1 MAKIPSQLTAPI
13 NSQFASNLSAR
24 LKRPSAKTVTESP
37 VYNPHAPHF
46 DPETPREHDEIINCY
61 AYSRKTGKPVCAVAL
76 SDVSETLAD
85 DNLFIWLGL
94 FEPSAD
100 TLKTMQAE
108 FDLHELALEDAV
120 ATHQRAKIESYTNG
134 TVFILVRTAQIID
147 DMICYGNTSMFLGKN
162 FIITVRTGPSVSYA
176 SVRDYYRTRPEK
188 LKLGPIFVLQ
198 AILDFVVDN
207 YLPIIASLDDHLR
220 EQERAIFSY
229 DFSRDTL
236 RRLYD
241 LKSQLIHMR
250 GVILPVQDIC
260 NFFLNHKKDELVS
273 NIPSTAKPYFRD
285 INDHLLQALDAV
297 NGLNEM
303 LSVAMDTYMAVV
315 NMGQNDVV
323 RQLAAWAGILAVP
336 TAIAGIYGMNF
347 DVMPELHY
355 KYGYFVV
362 LIVIAV
368 VCSILYRQ
376 FKRLGWL

>member
-1 MAKIPSQLTAPI
+1 
-13 NSQFASNLSAR
+13 
-24 LKRPSAKTVTESP
+24 
-37 VYNPHAPHF
+37 
-46 DPETPREHDEIINCY
+46 
-61 AYSRKTGKPVCAVAL
+61 
-76 SDVSETLAD
+76 
-85 DNLFIWLGL
+85 
-94 FEPSAD
+94 
-100 TLKTMQAE
+100 
-108 FDLHELALEDAV
+108 
-120 ATHQRAKIESYTNG
+120 
-134 TVFILVRTAQIID
+134 
-147 DMICYGNTSMFLGKN
+147 
-162 FIITVRTGPSVSYA
+162 
-176 SVRDYYRTRPEK
+176 
-188 LKLGPIFVLQ
+188 
-198 AILDFVVDN
+198 
-207 YLPIIASLDDHLR
+207 
-220 EQERAIFSY
+220 
-229 DFSRDTL
+229 
-236 RRLYD
+236 
-241 LKSQLIHMR
+241 MR